1 MFYKSSC
8 FWEIY
13 INWAY
18 FIGSNSVIFVQLMY
32 DSCLLYR
39 CWKHTSTASN
49 SKRGSDDVWCLH
61 IIESHMS
68 NEFDIKETTV
78 LFFFFSAD
86 DSGSGVGVCGLLLTW
101 ISWLLVVVTLP
112 FSLCVCFKVSLT
124 YWNSIGNSTSPNL
137 TYLTKRSSMPWRSFS
152 RKYFTHLPSFFGK
165 LARRKSF
172 CSIQVVN
179 GP

>member
-61 IIESHMS
+61 ILASFIFLKR
-68 NEFDIKETTV
+68 FDTDFCVDFASFIKNSLSEKTYKCLRGLRISTSILSAARMHNSTKTEVNKYDAYDNKKVWELCWKIQACTTF
-78 LFFFFSAD
+78 LKNIFGCSIIDLKSF
-86 DSGSGVGVCGLLLTW
+86 
-101 ISWLLVVVTLP
+101 LP
-112 FSLCVCFKVSLT
+112 F
-124 YWNSIGNSTSPNL
+124 
-137 TYLTKRSSMPWRSFS
+137 
-152 RKYFTHLPSFFGK
+152 
-165 LARRKSF
+165 
-172 CSIQVVN
+172 
-179 GP
+179 